1 MLIFLFVS
9 CGRLSFLVHFK
20 YTLSYR
26 TVLLLLP
33 AGHAGIV
40 FTQWSKNGFFSPRP
54 RHVAPINSA
63 PRAKYHVYRGRN
75 VGIQPPKLSKF
86 RILAIN
92 LLLGGQSFAQF
103 LRNSQILYAFQGGF

>member
-1 MLIFLFVS
+1 VAMKIPGCWVSVKRSGIKPIMLIVLFLVSHVNFLFVS

-40 FTQWSKNGFFSPRP
+40 FTQWSKNGFFR
-54 RHVAPINSA
+54 
-63 PRAKYHVYRGRN
+63 
-75 VGIQPPKLSKF
+75 
-86 RILAIN
+86 LARDT
-92 LLLGGQSFAQF
+92 LPQ
-103 LRNSQILYAFQGGF
+103 